1 MRRKIYSFLLLIC
14 LLLSCNGCQ
23 DTKETE
29 KSNVSSQQDDTQKKE
44 KSEVRSSFTTKQA
57 ETEEEQETQETKLTE
72 ETENSCSYTVVYR
85 YDGQRFTN
93 VLTLEY
99 TDQWRITNIEQK
111 FSV

>member
-1 MRRKIYSFLLLIC
+1 M
-14 LLLSCNGCQ
+14 
-23 DTKETE
+23 
-29 KSNVSSQQDDTQKKE
+29 
-44 KSEVRSSFTTKQA
+44 
-57 ETEEEQETQETKLTE
+57 TE